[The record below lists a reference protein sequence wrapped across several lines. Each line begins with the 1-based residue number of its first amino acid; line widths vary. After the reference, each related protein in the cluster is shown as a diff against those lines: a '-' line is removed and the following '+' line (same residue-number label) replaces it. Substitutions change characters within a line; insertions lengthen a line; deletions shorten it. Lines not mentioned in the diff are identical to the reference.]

1 MPQKIVTV
9 TIYRNGSICFIPV
22 NFDPKAVFGKI
33 RAPVKVTL
41 NGYTFRSTIASMGG
55 LTGIPLRRSNR
66 EAAGLVG
73 GENIAVTIELDA
85 EPREVELPD
94 DLARA
99 LRSKTA
105 PLKKWQ
111 SLSYTRR
118 REMAEAIESAKKPA
132 TRACRLSSTIQSL
145 DDE

>member
-1 MPQKIVTV
+1 MSSDTTRLTQVPSKESQ
-9 TIYRNGSICFIPV
+9 
-22 NFDPKAVFGKI
+22 AV
-33 RAPVKVTL
+33 RAM
-41 NGYTFRSTIASMGG
+41 YASWTAARLSGEQRDG
-55 LTGIPLRRSNR
+55 EHWGDLT
-66 EAAGLVG
+66 
-73 GENIAVTIELDA
+73 A

-105 PLKKWQ
+105 RLKKWQ

-132 TRACRLSSTIQSL
+132 TRARRLSSTIQSL

>member
-73 GENIAVTIELDA
+73 GESIAVTIEVDA

-105 PLKKWQ
+105 RLKKWQ

>member
-1 MPQKIVTV
+1 MLQKTVTV
-9 TIYRNGSICFIPV
+9 KIYRNGSVCFIPV
-22 NFDPKAVFGKI
+22 NVDSKVVFGKI

-41 NGYTFRSTIASMGG
+41 NGYTYRSTIASMGG
-55 LTGIPLRRSNR
+55 FTGIPLRRSNR

-105 PLKKWQ
+105 RLKKWQ

-118 REMAEAIESAKKPA
+118 REMAEAIESAKKPE
-132 TRACRLSSTIQSL
+132 TRARRLSGTIQSL